1 MSKFKFRAHLCMSY
15 LTMLIYEILN
25 VIYLYYINYSVIKYM
40 CMYFSLLNYYNVVI
54 EEYTDK

>member
-1 MSKFKFRAHLCMSY
+1 MSY

-25 VIYLYYINYSVIKYM
+25 GIYLYYINYSVIKYM

-54 EEYTDK
+54 EEYTAK

>member
-1 MSKFKFRAHLCMSY
+1 MNKFKFRVHLCMSY

-25 VIYLYYINYSVIKYM
+25 VIYLYYIIIKYT

-54 EEYTDK
+54 EEYTAK